1 MAQGGLST
9 TSEALIA
16 AKYGIIRAHMETLYT
31 VLAIA
36 ACILLFSFA
45 IFIHEFG
52 HFLAARWRGLKVDAF
67 SIGFG
72 PVIWRKVFR
81 GVEWRIS
88 AIPFGGYVSIP
99 DVDPEGTAKMQ
110 GTEAERH
117 ASASVECGESSGDS
131 CATDDPSLNHQH
143 SAPTFKSAT
152 PMDSIIVAVA
162 GPLGNVVLAVLLAF
176 ALAAIPGAR
185 FGEML
190 AVIGEVPPEGPA
202 HEAGVKAGDRVVS
215 IGGVKVRTWTE
226 MQTEIQI
233 SGGKPV
239 DFVVD
244 RNGIETKLSVTPMQ
258 HKASGAYYI
267 LALSTTNEMQAA
279 AWMPSR
285 NPLKQLLW
293 DMMSI
298 ARVLKALVTP
308 KESKAA
314 AQALGGPVMIAEG
327 LYRQVRNDVWDAFG
341 FLRFLCVNLA
351 ILNLLP
357 IPVLDGSIVMF
368 ALFALIF
375 GRRPNERFVNVVT
388 QVFMYLLIAAML
400 FLVYRDTVRSWRI
413 HHDDGA
419 EIAEKVKE
427 KVK

>member
-1 MAQGGLST
+1 
-9 TSEALIA
+9 
-16 AKYGIIRAHMETLYT
+16 METLYT

-52 HFLAARWRGLKVDAF
+52 HFLVARWRGLRVEAF

-72 PVIWRKVFR
+72 PVLWRKKFR

-88 AIPFGGYVSIP
+88 AIPFGGYVAIP
-99 DVDPEGTAKMQ
+99 DVDPEGTAKAQ
-110 GTEAERH
+110 GT
-117 ASASVECGESSGDS
+117 D
-131 CATDDPSLNHQH
+131 
-143 SAPTFKSAT
+143 SAPADKPVGKQAT
-152 PMDSIIVAVA
+152 PVDSILVAVA
-162 GPLGNVVLAVLLAF
+162 GPMGNIVLAVVLAFV
-176 ALAAIPGAR
+176 LAAIPGAR
-185 FGEML
+185 FGEL
-190 AVIGEVPPEGPA
+190 PTLIGEVPDEGPA
-202 HEAGVKAGDRVVS
+202 HEAGMQAGDRVLSV
-215 IGGVKVRTWTE
+215 GGVPVRTWTE

-233 SGGKPV
+233 SGGKPTV
-239 DFVVD
+239 FKVD
-244 RNGIETKLSVTPMQ
+244 RAGGEATLTLTP
-258 HKASGAYYI
+258 KRDEASGVYYI
-267 LALSTTNEMQAA
+267 LALSTTNNVRAA

-285 NPLKQLLW
+285 NPLKQLQW
-293 DMMSI
+293 DTMSI
-298 ARVLKALVTP
+298 VRVLKALMTP

-368 ALFALIF
+368 SLFALIF
-375 GRRPNERFVNVVT
+375 KRPPNEKFVGILT

-400 FLVYRDTVRSWRI
+400 FLVYRDTLRSWRI
-413 HHDDGA
+413 HHA
-419 EIAEKVKE
+419 TPATEESKSK
-427 KVK
+427 